1 MENKTKWY
9 RDPDVITKIIA
20 VAFLVLLGCCIHFFA
35 QDFFDKTLKLA
46 ISGNVNALAEYLRSF
61 GPWAIVISFLL
72 DVFINAASI
81 FPSIFLS
88 TANGLI
94 FGSVD
99 IPMKAVANILFGGEV
114 EKDSWQFIVWESRV
128 PQCITA
134 LLCGTAL
141 SASGLMLQTVFSN
154 PLADSSILGIS
165 SGASLGVALVLLAG
179 GGSIIAGE
187 FVLSGFLSVVAGAF
201 AGAALVMAIILSLSA
216 IIKNTVMLL
225 IAGIMIGYVVS
236 SIISLL
242 NFFSTAEG
250 VHSFVLWGMGS
261 FGGVSMKQLPGFS
274 IITLL
279 GLLIAVL
286 MIKPLNALLLGIRY
300 AENLGVNIRRVRNW
314 LLIATGLLTAVT
326 TAFCGPIAFI
336 GLAVPHMAR
345 LMLGT
350 SNHNMLMPVTLLT
363 GSAVALLCNLICILP
378 GEAGIIPLNAV
389 TPLLGAPVIIY
400 VIINQRK
407 IQYFN

>member
-1 MENKTKWY
+1 MKQKSVHMKANKGY
-9 RDPDVITKIIA
+9 IY
-20 VAFLVLLGCCIHFFA
+20 GC
-35 QDFFDKTLKLA
+35 
-46 ISGNVNALAEYLRSF
+46 ALA
-61 GPWAIVISFLL
+61 GIIVVLM
-72 DVFINAASI
+72 AAN
-81 FPSIFLS
+81 L
-88 TANGLI
+88 A

-99 IPMKAVANILFGGEV
+99 IPLKAVGNILFGGEV
-114 EKDSWQFIVWESRV
+114 EKESWQFIVWESRV

-134 LLCGTAL
+134 LLCGAAL

-179 GGSIIAGE
+179 GGSIVAGE
-187 FVLSGFLSVVAGAF
+187 FALSGFLSVVAGAF
-201 AGAALVMAIILSLSA
+201 AGAVLVMAVIMFLSVV
-216 IIKNTVMLL
+216 IKNNVMLL

-236 SIISLL
+236 SVISLL

-250 VHSFVLWGMGS
+250 VHSFVIWGMGN
-261 FGGVSMKQLPGFS
+261 FGGVSMAQLPGFS
-274 IITLL
+274 IVTLL
-279 GLLIAVL
+279 GLLVAIL
-286 MIKPLNALLLGIRY
+286 LIKPLNALLLGTRY
-300 AENLGVNIRRVRNW
+300 AENLGINIRRIRNW
-314 LLIATGLLTAVT
+314 LLLATGLLTAIT
-326 TAFCGPIAFI
+326 TAFCGPVAFI

-350 SNHNMLMPVTLLT
+350 SNHNSLMPVTLLT

-400 VIINQRK
+400 VIVNQRK

>member
-1 MENKTKWY
+1 M
-9 RDPDVITKIIA
+9 
-20 VAFLVLLGCCIHFFA
+20 
-35 QDFFDKTLKLA
+35 
-46 ISGNVNALAEYLRSF
+46 
-61 GPWAIVISFLL
+61 
-72 DVFINAASI
+72 
-81 FPSIFLS
+81 
-88 TANGLI
+88 
-94 FGSVD
+94 
-99 IPMKAVANILFGGEV
+99 GGEV
-114 EKDSWQFIVWESRV
+114 EKESWQFIVWESRV

-134 LLCGTAL
+134 LLCGAAL

-179 GGSIIAGE
+179 GGSIVAGE
-187 FVLSGFLSVVAGAF
+187 FALSGFLSVVAGAF
-201 AGAALVMAIILSLSA
+201 AGAVLVMAVIMFLSVV
-216 IIKNTVMLL
+216 IKNNVMLL

-236 SIISLL
+236 SVISLL

-250 VHSFVLWGMGS
+250 VHSFVIWGMGN
-261 FGGVSMKQLPGFS
+261 FGGVSMAQLPGFS
-274 IITLL
+274 IVTLL
-279 GLLIAVL
+279 GLLVAIL
-286 MIKPLNALLLGIRY
+286 LIKPLNALLLGTRY
-300 AENLGVNIRRVRNW
+300 AENLGINIRRIRNW
-314 LLIATGLLTAVT
+314 LLLATGLLTAVT
-326 TAFCGPIAFI
+326 TAFCGPVAFI

-350 SNHNMLMPVTLLT
+350 SNHNSLMPVTLLT

-400 VIINQRK
+400 VIVNQRK

>member
-1 MENKTKWY
+1 MKQKSVHMKANKGY
-9 RDPDVITKIIA
+9 IY
-20 VAFLVLLGCCIHFFA
+20 GC
-35 QDFFDKTLKLA
+35 
-46 ISGNVNALAEYLRSF
+46 ALA
-61 GPWAIVISFLL
+61 GIIVVLM
-72 DVFINAASI
+72 AAN
-81 FPSIFLS
+81 L
-88 TANGLI
+88 A

-99 IPMKAVANILFGGEV
+99 IPLKAVGNILLGGEV
-114 EKDSWQFIVWESRV
+114 EKESWQFIVWESRV

-134 LLCGTAL
+134 LLCGAAL

-179 GGSIIAGE
+179 GGSIVAGE
-187 FVLSGFLSVVAGAF
+187 FALSGFLSVVAGAF
-201 AGAALVMAIILSLSA
+201 AGAVLVMAVIMFLSVV
-216 IIKNTVMLL
+216 IKNNVMLL

-236 SIISLL
+236 SVISLL

-250 VHSFVLWGMGS
+250 VHSFVIWGMGN
-261 FGGVSMKQLPGFS
+261 FGGVSMAQLPGFS
-274 IITLL
+274 IVTLL
-279 GLLIAVL
+279 GLLVAIL
-286 MIKPLNALLLGIRY
+286 LIKPLNALLLGTRY
-300 AENLGVNIRRVRNW
+300 AENLGINIRRIRNW
-314 LLIATGLLTAVT
+314 LLLATGLLTAVT
-326 TAFCGPIAFI
+326 TAFCGPVAFI

-345 LMLGT
+345 LILGT
-350 SNHNMLMPVTLLT
+350 SNHNSLMPVTLLT

-400 VIINQRK
+400 VIVNQRK